1 MQRDVGLIA
10 DDPAVVAGRDR
21 EQITRFHRGFGSIG
35 HLDRTPPADHQPKM
49 LSRAEVRADE
59 RTDVLRPSPAGL
71 IRGSPDHLAGDLEHL
86 KSPVRELPD
95 LRRLCEVD
103 DLETFH
109 EATMTDGHE
118 AVLDRIAGGQPGPRS
133 EVAHFFRVD
142 ELPGVEAL
150 HATFVGHRYELHSHD
165 TLTVA
170 LVEEGAVDFSIEGKH
185 HLAPAG
191 SAFVIGADLPHTGES
206 AAPDGYTYKVVYID
220 PAVSATYLGVDSDRP
235 PTRPDAV
242 VNHQPIVRALAHM
255 HRLLA
260 RPGMALEAD
269 ETLVAAIGAL
279 QPLITDYGPPR
290 HRPEA
295 RHVAVRRARDY
306 LHDHWNQ
313 AVSLRQ
319 LAGQAGLSPYRLSRT
334 FHRELGMP
342 PSVYQRQLRIEQA
355 KRELRSGAP
364 PASVAVDCGFYDQA
378 HLSRV
383 FKRHVG
389 TTPSRYASA

>member
-1 MQRDVGLIA
+1 
-10 DDPAVVAGRDR
+10 
-21 EQITRFHRGFGSIG
+21 
-35 HLDRTPPADHQPKM
+35 
-49 LSRAEVRADE
+49 
-59 RTDVLRPSPAGL
+59 
-71 IRGSPDHLAGDLEHL
+71 
-86 KSPVRELPD
+86 
-95 LRRLCEVD
+95 
-103 DLETFH
+103 
-109 EATMTDGHE
+109 MTDGHE
-118 AVLDRIAGGQPGPRS
+118 AVLDRIAAGQPGRRP

-150 HATFVGHRYELHSHD
+150 HATFVDHRYELHSHD

-170 LVEEGAVDFSIEGKH
+170 LVEAGTVNFSIEGEH

-191 SAFVIGADLPHTGES
+191 SAFVIGPDLPHTGES

-220 PAVSATYLGVDSDRP
+220 PATSATYLGVDSDRP

-242 VNHQPIVRALAHM
+242 VNHQPIIRALGHM

-260 RPGMALEAD
+260 QPGMALEAD
-269 ETLVAAIGAL
+269 ETLVAAMGAL
-279 QPLITDYGPPR
+279 QPLITEYGPPR
-290 HRPEA
+290 HQPQA

-306 LHDHWNQ
+306 LHDHWDQ
-313 AVSLRQ
+313 PVSLRQ
-319 LAGQAGLSPYRLSRT
+319 LASQAGLSPYRLSRT
-334 FHRELGMP
+334 FHTELGMP
-342 PSVYQRQLRIEQA
+342 PSVYQRQLRIDRA

-364 PASVAVDCGFYDQA
+364 PATVAVDCGFYDQA